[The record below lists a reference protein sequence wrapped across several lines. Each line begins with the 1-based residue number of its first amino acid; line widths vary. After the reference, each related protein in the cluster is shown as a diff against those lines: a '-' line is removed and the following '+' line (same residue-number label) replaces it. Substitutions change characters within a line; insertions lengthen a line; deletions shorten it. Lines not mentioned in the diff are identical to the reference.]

1 MTSKMHSPHP
11 IRAILRQ
18 SWPVLVSQWASIS
31 FGVLDTAMTGHSS
44 PQDLAALALGVAVFI
59 TVFIGLMGVMHA
71 LIPIQ
76 AQSYGARRLDE
87 IGKAWSQGIWVA
99 LILTVFGATLMSF
112 PDVWLS
118 LSGPVD
124 PVVRQLLSSYLF
136 ALTFGLPASLLFRT
150 VYSLAQAVSR
160 PKMIMMINLA
170 GVAVKVFLNWVLI
183 FGNLGMPA
191 LGVEGA
197 GIASSIVY
205 WLTLG
210 VSLWWVWRDPF
221 YRQFN
226 LRLRWPDFKAIWEI
240 LRLGLPMGAS
250 YVVEVS
256 AFTFMALL
264 IAQEGTTVTG
274 SHQITSN
281 LAALC
286 YMMPLAIG
294 IATAAQT
301 AQAIGSGDQ
310 LLAHRTGMTGLA
322 VTLTGAL
329 ITAGVLFFAREQIVA
344 IYTSDPAV
352 TTIALSLLVI
362 LPFFHIIDALHCANV
377 YLLRAHKI
385 AMVPLMIQTVT
396 LTLIGLIGGWYL
408 GFGPGRGLLEPL
420 RQWVMPNAPAGA
432 ATMWLMAGLGLLTS
446 GLLLH
451 TWYRRIV
458 LTKLNEYRH
467 QQHSNQ
473 LSKDQSEYR
482 TEHQTEH

>member
-1 MTSKMHSPHP
+1 MTTAAATPHP
-11 IRAILRQ
+11 VRGILRQ
-18 SWPVLVSQWASIS
+18 SWPVLVSQWASIA

-44 PQDLAALALGVAVFI
+44 PQDLAALALGVAIFI

-76 AQSYGARRLDE
+76 AQSYGAKRFDE
-87 IGKAWSQGIWVA
+87 IGQAWSQGIWVSI
-99 LILTVFGATLMSF
+99 ILTMFGAVLMSF
-112 PDVWLS
+112 PDIWLS

-124 PVVRQLLSSYLF
+124 PEVRERLGSYLL
-136 ALTFGLPASLLFRT
+136 ALTFGLPASLMFRT

-170 GVAVKVFLNWVLI
+170 GVAVKIFLNWVLI

-191 LGVEGA
+191 LGVAGA

-210 VSLWWVWRDPF
+210 VSLWWIWRQPF
-221 YRQFN
+221 YKQFN
-226 LRLRWPDFKAIWEI
+226 LRLRRPDFKGIWEI
-240 LRLGLPMGAS
+240 LKLGLPMGAS

-301 AQAIGSGDQ
+301 AQAIGAGDQ
-310 LLAHRTGMTGLA
+310 ALAHRTGMTGLA

-344 IYTSDPAV
+344 LYTSDPTV
-352 TTIALSLLVI
+352 TAIALSLLVI
-362 LPFFHIIDALHCANV
+362 LPFFHIIDAMHCANV

-385 AMVPLMIQTVT
+385 AMVPLMIQTAT
-396 LTLIGLIGGWYL
+396 LTVIGLVGGWYL

-420 RQWVMPNAPAGA
+420 RQWVMPNAPSGA
-432 ATMWLMAGLGLLTS
+432 ATMWMMAGLGLLTS
-446 GLLLH
+446 GLLLFS
-451 TWYRRIV
+451 WYRRIV
-458 LTKLNEYRH
+458 ISKLHRH
-467 QQHSNQ
+467 AKPNKHPKQP
-473 LSKDQSEYR
+473 
-482 TEHQTEH
+482 